1 MERGQWCGWQL
12 VDLRHVLVVPLT
24 GVDDELDLG

>member
-1 MERGQWCGWQL
+1 MERGQRCGRQL
-12 VDLRHVLVVPLT
+12 EDLRHGLVVPLT